1 MHTGSNDAGVGTRDP
16 LPMKGQRCKMRPL
29 NLTFWPWGKHCR
41 MSAEWGCTIRVIFQ
55 EDYPRDGIGGC
66 VERARTPAD
75 GFPGGSAVK
84 NHPPPHQCRRHGFD
98 PWVRKIPHAQEQL
111 SPGTASIELRS
122 RAGDCNS

>member
-29 NLTFWPWGKHCR
+29 NLTFWPWRKHCR

-84 NHPPPHQCRRHGFD
+84 NHPPPVQET
-98 PWVRKIPHAQEQL
+98 WVRSLGQEDPIC
-111 SPGTASIELRS
+111 PGATKPGHREY
-122 RAGDCNS
+122 

>member
-1 MHTGSNDAGVGTRDP
+1 MHAGSNDAGVGTRDP

-29 NLTFWPWGKHCR
+29 NLTFRAWRKHCR

-75 GFPGGSAVK
+75 GFPGGSAIK
-84 NHPPPHQCRRHGFD
+84 NPP
-98 PWVRKIPHAQEQL
+98 
-111 SPGTASIELRS
+111 AS
-122 RAGDCNS
+122 AGDMGSIPGSGRSHMPRSN